1 MKLDIKKGN
10 VPVSYIQ
17 CGSWS
22 SGNLISD
29 GLGLE
34 INQEGPKSTIT
45 FLLDTSINQKT
56 KNKESTPYTDSVQL
70 VEHIDDFQYL
80 TCSDTAIVR
89 MLSPRMQHFQ
99 NKDKAKC
106 ILEIKL
112 NAEGLTKK
120 MAVYPSTSNE
130 LKLTKI

>member
-22 SGNLISD
+22 SSNLISE

-34 INQEGPKSTIT
+34 INQQGANSTFT

-56 KNKESTPYTDSVQL
+56 KNKETITYTDSVKL
-70 VEHIDDFQYL
+70 MESIDDFQYL
-80 TCSDTAIVR
+80 TFSDTAIVR

-106 ILEIKL
+106 LLEIKL
-112 NAEGLTKK
+112 NAQGLTKK
-120 MAVYPSTSNE
+120 IAVYPSVSNE